1 MPTAHTRVIAANEY
15 RRERWRNGFGW
26 TREIARIAI
35 DAPHVELD
43 AEDDAWDLRLSIA
56 EIEQDAPFSLFPGI
70 DRELVLLSGAGIV
83 LDFDDAA
90 SIPVEPPHGR
100 HAFAG
105 ERAVT
110 ARLIDGRTHDFNLM
124 SRRAAC
130 EATLW
135 HRPLVGPMVI
145 FGDPCSVWCLHV
157 MAGHARF
164 GGQRMP
170 VLEAGDSAILSAGGD
185 RLRQA
190 LEGSGEVLLV
200 RASPRSGGPD
210 RDVAADALRI

>member
-56 EIEQDAPFSLFPGI
+56 EIEQDAPFSLFPGV

-110 ARLIDGRTHDFNLM
+110 ARLIDGRTHL
-124 SRRAAC
+124 RRPVQRVVPAC
-130 EATLW
+130 
-135 HRPLVGPMVI
+135 HGRPRALRR
-145 FGDPCSVWCLHV
+145 S
-157 MAGHARF
+157 AHAR
-164 GGQRMP
+164 
-170 VLEAGDSAILSAGGD
+170 A
-185 RLRQA
+185 
-190 LEGSGEVLLV
+190 GSGRQRHSVC
-200 RASPRSGGPD
+200 RR
-210 RDVAADALRI
+210 